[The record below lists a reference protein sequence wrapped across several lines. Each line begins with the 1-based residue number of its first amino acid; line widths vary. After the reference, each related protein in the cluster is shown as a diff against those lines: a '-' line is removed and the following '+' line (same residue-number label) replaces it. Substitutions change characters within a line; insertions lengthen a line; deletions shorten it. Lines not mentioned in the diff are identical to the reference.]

1 MTLRGATG
9 ANGKPLYIT
18 ASIGIVDSTEGTFS
32 CAAALVDAAD
42 QAMYRIKHAGRDGVA
57 HYEES
62 GPSR

>member
-1 MTLRGATG
+1 MTLPGATG

-18 ASIGIVDSTEGTFS
+18 ASIGMVDSTEGTFS

-57 HYEES
+57 YYEDS
-62 GPSR
+62 TSSS